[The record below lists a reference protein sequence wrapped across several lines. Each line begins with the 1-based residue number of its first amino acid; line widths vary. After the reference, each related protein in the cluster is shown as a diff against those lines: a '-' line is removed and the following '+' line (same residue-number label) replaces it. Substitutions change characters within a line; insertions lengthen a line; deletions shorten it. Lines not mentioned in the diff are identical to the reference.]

1 MNNLPIGVFDSG
13 LGGLTVLNELKIF
26 LPDESFIYFGD
37 TAHVP
42 YGNKS
47 KDSII
52 KFSQSIIDFLDS
64 QPVKL
69 IVVACNTVSSLALQ
83 NLKTKTPIISVIDPV
98 YNYFDH
104 NIKFIQSVGII
115 GTENTIKSE
124 SYVQLIHKLRPKLP
138 IYSQSCPLLVPI
150 IEEGLENHKITQI
163 ILQEYLEEIKQ
174 RNISLL
180 ILGCTHYPIIKNHI
194 SSIFSYNIDIIDSAE
209 LTASYVKDY
218 LIKNKIG
225 HRQKHA
231 TIKVY
236 VSDKDRKFKFL
247 SKNFLNHHIDII
259 EKIEIW
265 MAVIFY

>member
-47 KDSII
+47 KESII

-69 IVVACNTVSSLALQ
+69 IIVACNTVSSLALKKI
-83 NLKTKTPIISVIDPV
+83 KTKTPIISVIDPV
-98 YNYFDH
+98 YNYFYN
-104 NIKFIQSVGII
+104 NINFIQSVGVI
-115 GTENTIKSE
+115 GTENTIKSK
-124 SYVQLIHKLRPKLP
+124 SYVQLIQRLRPEIP
-138 IYSQSCPLLVPI
+138 VYSQSCPLLVPI
-150 IEEGLENHKITQI
+150 IEEGLENHEITQI
-163 ILQEYLEEIKQ
+163 ILQDYLEEIKQ
-174 RNISLL
+174 HNISLL
-180 ILGCTHYPIIKNHI
+180 ILGCTHYPIIKRHI
-194 SSIFSYNIDIIDSAE
+194 SNVLSHNVDIVDSAE
-209 LTASYVKDY
+209 LTATYVKDY
-218 LIKNKIG
+218 VIKNKIT
-225 HRQKHA
+225 HKQKHA

-247 SKNFLNHHIDII
+247 SKNFLNHQIDVI

-265 MAVIFY
+265 MAVIFC

>member
-1 MNNLPIGVFDSG
+1 MKTNNLPIGVFDSG
-13 LGGLTVLNELKIF
+13 LGGLTVLNELKTF

-47 KDSII
+47 KESII

-83 NLKTKTPIISVIDPV
+83 DIKTKTPIISVIDPV
-98 YNYFDH
+98 FNYFDN
-104 NIKFIQSVGII
+104 NIKSIKSVGII
-115 GTENTIKSE
+115 GTSNTIKSE
-124 SYVQLIHKLRPKLP
+124 SYVQLIHNLKPKLP
-138 IYSQSCPLLVPI
+138 IYAQACPLLVPI

-163 ILQEYLEEIKQ
+163 ILQDYLGEIKQ
-174 RNISLL
+174 HNISLL

-194 SSIFSYNIDIIDSAE
+194 SNILSHNVDIVDSAE

-218 LIKNKIG
+218 LINNNVLYK
-225 HRQKHA
+225 QKEA

-247 SKNFLNHHIDII
+247 SKNFLNHQIDMIK
-259 EKIEIW
+259 KIEI
-265 MAVIFY
+265 